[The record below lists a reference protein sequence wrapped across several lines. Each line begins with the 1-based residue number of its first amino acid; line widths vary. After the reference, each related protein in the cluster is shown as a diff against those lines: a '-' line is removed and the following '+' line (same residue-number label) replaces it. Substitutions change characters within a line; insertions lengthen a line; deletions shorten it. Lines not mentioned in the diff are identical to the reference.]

1 MLSYEVFE
9 NIQKEVDEL
18 KNRITALFTDEIRN
32 SRGYARMFPRVPSA
46 MNDKEK
52 ELVDCIESFERLCMK
67 ISLYHYE
74 PNSSK
79 CANDFI
85 VDLKNLLS
93 QIEGLIGEIDWT
105 K

>member
-1 MLSYEVFE
+1 MLSYEAFE
-9 NIQKEVDEL
+9 YIQKEIDEL
-18 KNRITALFTDEIRN
+18 KNRKAALFTDEIRN
-32 SRGYARMFPRVPSA
+32 TRGYVRMCTRVPSA

-52 ELVDCIESFERLCMK
+52 ELVDCNDSFERLCLK
-67 ISLYHYE
+67 IFSYHYE

-85 VDLKNLLS
+85 FDLKSILS
-93 QIEGLIGEIDWT
+93 RMENLIGEIDWT

>member
-1 MLSYEVFE
+1 MLSYEAFE
-9 NIQKEVDEL
+9 YIQKEIDEL
-18 KNRITALFTDEIRN
+18 KNRRTSLFADEIRN
-32 SRGYARMFPRVPSA
+32 SRGYARMFARVPSA

-52 ELVDCIESFERLCMK
+52 ELVDCNDSFERLCLK
-67 ISLYHYE
+67 TFSCRCE
-74 PNSSK
+74 SNDSK

-93 QIEGLIGEIDWT
+93 QMESLIGEIDWT